1 MDYYCIGQIPSLKY
15 SFSRTSPGNLIMTLI
30 PVRTAENG
38 ISEAV
43 KEDNTGLFDSE
54 SLDKLD
60 ETTKVDET

>member
-1 MDYYCIGQIPSLKY
+1 
-15 SFSRTSPGNLIMTLI
+15 MTLI